1 MHYAK
6 SIVHKLT
13 ILCWLLGSTGFI
25 KYRTWMWR
33 IIPLILLQ
41 LPKTQIKNI
50 IKMVLKTQNNAVA
63 GHGQGATI
71 AHLLALNPTTS
82 GNHKIWQ
89 ESNNFQKSQ
98 DCHICIFFNH
108 FHISGSVIV
117 FSCPPSPVQQN
128 DPRERKRVVWGKLE
142 LSDSF
147 LFFFLERKLPL
158 RLIILNL
165 FNKVGKSNHSWY
177 LLLYFSSSFFSSFT
191 WNW

>member
-1 MHYAK
+1 MHYATC
-6 SIVHKLT
+6 IVHKLT
-13 ILCWLLGSTGFI
+13 ILCWLLGSTGFT
-25 KYRTWMWR
+25 KYKTSMWQ

-89 ESNNFQKSQ
+89 ETNNFQKSK

-117 FSCPPSPVQQN
+117 FLSPSPVQQN

-147 LFFFLERKLPL
+147 LFFFVEHQLTL
-158 RLIILNL
+158 RLIILNR
-165 FNKVGKSNHSWY
+165 FNKVGNQIIHDISCSTSHPPSSPHS
-177 LLLYFSSSFFSSFT
+177 LEIGR
-191 WNW
+191 